1 MIFFSCSNGTKEISF
16 TGTTMGTVYTIKI
29 RVEGAHT
36 ISADGIKTKVDD
48 ALSDLNQ
55 QVSTYIP
62 TSEISAF
69 NRLPAGQW
77 YTISDDFHIIVQQA
91 LKVYAVSGGAF
102 DITVHPLVRLWGFG
116 NDGSRWEPP
125 TEPDIRLAMAALG
138 SQHIKL
144 SGKKIQKDI
153 DGLEIDLSAIAKG
166 YGVDMISRLLKHLG
180 YKNFMIEIGGEVR
193 CNTEN
198 TDSSWKIG
206 IEIPT
211 DTPANDQGFAG
222 IVRLGSESMATS
234 GNYANYFIYEG
245 KRYSHTMNP
254 KTGRPV
260 DHRLA
265 STTVITSI
273 CMMAD
278 ALATAVMV
286 LGVDEGLKLVESL
299 DEVECFLI
307 EVNDD
312 GSTTSFSSSGFSK
325 FME

>member
-1 MIFFSCSNGTKEISF
+1 
-16 TGTTMGTVYTIKI
+16 
-29 RVEGAHT
+29 
-36 ISADGIKTKVDD
+36 
-48 ALSDLNQ
+48 
-55 QVSTYIP
+55 
-62 TSEISAF
+62 
-69 NRLPAGQW
+69 
-77 YTISDDFHIIVQQA
+77 
-91 LKVYAVSGGAF
+91 
-102 DITVHPLVRLWGFG
+102 
-116 NDGSRWEPP
+116 
-125 TEPDIRLAMAALG
+125 
-138 SQHIKL
+138 
-144 SGKKIQKDI
+144 
-153 DGLEIDLSAIAKG
+153 
-166 YGVDMISRLLKHLG
+166 
-180 YKNFMIEIGGEVR
+180 
-193 CNTEN
+193 
-198 TDSSWKIG
+198 
-206 IEIPT
+206 
-211 DTPANDQGFAG
+211 
-222 IVRLGSESMATS
+222 MATS